1 MKVIFIKDLKN
12 QGKKGE
18 VKEVKDGYAM
28 NFLVKNGYALIASEQ
43 NLRNLERDNKN
54 KIEEDV
60 QKTKEAEKMKIK
72 LENIKITF
80 KAKTGKQ
87 DQLFG
92 SISSKQ
98 IATELSKKGY
108 EIDKKSIIL
117 TNPITSLGFHNVD
130 IELYKKIKA
139 QLKVEVVKE
148 S

>member
-28 NFLVKNGYALIASEQ
+28 NFLIKNGYVLIANEQ
-43 NLRNLERDNKN
+43 NLRNLERENKN
-54 KIEEDV
+54 KLEEDV
-60 QKTKEAEKMKIK
+60 QKTKKANQIKSEIEKITV
-72 LENIKITF
+72 TF
-80 KAKTGKQ
+80 KAKTGKE

-98 IATELSKKGY
+98 IEKELLNKGY
-108 EIDKKSIIL
+108 EIDKKSIIIKE
-117 TNPITSLGFHNVD
+117 PITSLGFHNVE

-139 QLKVEVVKE
+139 KLKVEVVKE
-148 S
+148 G

>member
-28 NFLVKNGYALIASEQ
+28 NFLIKNGYALIANEQ
-43 NLRNLERDNKN
+43 NLRNLERENKN
-54 KIEEDV
+54 KLEEDV
-60 QKTKEAEKMKIK
+60 QKTKKANQIKSDIEKIK
-72 LENIKITF
+72 VIF
-80 KAKTGKQ
+80 KAKTGKE

-98 IATELSKKGY
+98 IEKELLNKGY
-108 EIDKKSIIL
+108 EIDKKSIIIKE
-117 TNPITSLGFHNVD
+117 PITSLGFHNVE

-139 QLKVEVVKE
+139 KLKVEVVKE
-148 S
+148 G

>member
-28 NFLVKNGYALIASEQ
+28 NFLIKSGYALIANEQ
-43 NLRNLERDNKN
+43 NLRNLERENKN
-54 KIEEDV
+54 KLEENI
-60 QKTKEAEKMKIK
+60 QKTKEANQIK
-72 LENIKITF
+72 SEIEKITVTF
-80 KAKTGKQ
+80 KVKTGKE

-98 IATELSKKGY
+98 IEKELLNKGY
-108 EIDKKSIIL
+108 KIDKKSIIIKE
-117 TNPITSLGFHNVD
+117 PITSLGFHNVE

-139 QLKVEVVKE
+139 KLKVEVVKE
-148 S
+148 G

>member
-28 NFLVKNGYALIASEQ
+28 NFLIKNGYALIANEQ
-43 NLRNLERDNKN
+43 NLRNLERENKN
-54 KIEEDV
+54 KLEEDV
-60 QKTKEAEKMKIK
+60 QKTKKANQIK
-72 LENIKITF
+72 SDIEKITVIF
-80 KAKTGKQ
+80 KAKTGKE

-98 IATELSKKGY
+98 IEKELLNKGY
-108 EIDKKSIIL
+108 EIDKKSIIIKE
-117 TNPITSLGFHNVD
+117 PITSLGFHNVE

-139 QLKVEVVKE
+139 KLKVD
-148 S
+148 

>member
-28 NFLVKNGYALIASEQ
+28 NFLIKNGYALIANEH
-43 NLRNLERDNKN
+43 NLRNLERENKT
-54 KIEEDV
+54 KLEEDV
-60 QKTKEAEKMKIK
+60 QKTKKTNQIKSEIEKITV
-72 LENIKITF
+72 TF
-80 KAKTGKQ
+80 KAKTGKE

-98 IATELSKKGY
+98 IEKELLNKGY
-108 EIDKKSIIL
+108 EIDKKSIIIKE
-117 TNPITSLGFHNVD
+117 PITSLGFHNVE

-139 QLKVEVVKE
+139 KLKVEVVKE
-148 S
+148 G

>member
-28 NFLVKNGYALIASEQ
+28 NFLIKNGYALIANEQ
-43 NLRNLERDNKN
+43 NLRNLERENKN
-54 KIEEDV
+54 KLEEDV
-60 QKTKEAEKMKIK
+60 QKTKKANQIKSEIEKITV
-72 LENIKITF
+72 TF
-80 KAKTGKQ
+80 KAKTGKE

-98 IATELSKKGY
+98 IEKELLNKGY
-108 EIDKKSIIL
+108 EIDKKSIIIKE
-117 TNPITSLGFHNVD
+117 PITSLGFHNVE

-139 QLKVEVVKE
+139 KLKVEVVKE
-148 S
+148 G

>member
-28 NFLVKNGYALIASEQ
+28 NFLIKNGYALIANEQ
-43 NLRNLERDNKN
+43 NLRNLERENKN
-54 KIEEDV
+54 KLEEDV
-60 QKTKEAEKMKIK
+60 QKTKKANQIK
-72 LENIKITF
+72 SDIEKITVIF
-80 KAKTGKQ
+80 KAKTGKE

-98 IATELSKKGY
+98 IEKELLNKGY
-108 EIDKKSIIL
+108 EIDKKSIIIKE
-117 TNPITSLGFHNVD
+117 PITSLGFHNVE

-139 QLKVEVVKE
+139 KLKVEVVKE
-148 S
+148 G